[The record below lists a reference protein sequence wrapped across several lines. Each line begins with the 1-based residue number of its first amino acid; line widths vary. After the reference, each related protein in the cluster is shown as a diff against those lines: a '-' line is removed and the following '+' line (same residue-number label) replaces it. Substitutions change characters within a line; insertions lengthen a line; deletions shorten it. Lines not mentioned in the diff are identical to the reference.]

1 MDVIEE
7 AQRDLA
13 RGDNAH
19 ARDRLYAALRTSPA
33 SQPILELL
41 AYTHLLMGERAAAGA
56 AWFLTSKADGDPT
69 ASAAFAALEARY
81 RSPISLARGLPINA
95 PSEYYPAPAQA
106 RLERLSSAIRA
117 NGQQWVP
124 PRDTVY
130 FDEVGVDSDD
140 FLDDDDLPGSSGA
153 YSDRSRPIR
162 QRVVASLI
170 ILAIAATSASVVLA
184 IVFG

>member
-19 ARDRLYAALRTSPA
+19 ARDRLYAALRTTPA

-140 FLDDDDLPGSSGA
+140 FLDDDLHGPNGT

-184 IVFG
+184 IMFG

>member
-95 PSEYYPAPAQA
+95 PSEFYPAPAQA
-106 RLERLSSAIRA
+106 RLERLTSAIRA

-140 FLDDDDLPGSSGA
+140 FLDDDLPGPSGT

>member
-7 AQRDLA
+7 AQRDLS
-13 RGDNAH
+13 RGDNAR

-140 FLDDDDLPGSSGA
+140 FLDDDLPVPSGA